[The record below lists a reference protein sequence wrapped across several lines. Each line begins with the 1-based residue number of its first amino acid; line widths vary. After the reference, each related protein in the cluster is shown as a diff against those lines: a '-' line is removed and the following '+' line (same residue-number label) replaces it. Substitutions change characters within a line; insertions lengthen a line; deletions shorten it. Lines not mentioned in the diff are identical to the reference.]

1 MPEDLTPP
9 QPDRIE
15 AYGTHLSASSRW
27 HGPLPPPHL
36 LREYNE
42 AFPGCAERIVA
53 MAEAESRARH
63 EADRHERDSRRLV
76 IESDVFSQKA
86 GLVLAFIL
94 ALFVIG
100 IGAFLIYTGH
110 LVWGAVIVG
119 FPLIALVSLFIYGKH
134 RQSIDLQ
141 ELTRF
146 DQSGQ
151 DSG

>member
-1 MPEDLTPP
+1 
-9 QPDRIE
+9 
-15 AYGTHLSASSRW
+15 
-27 HGPLPPPHL
+27 
-36 LREYNE
+36 
-42 AFPGCAERIVA
+42 